1 MKQNP
6 AELWSKCLLVI
17 KNNVSEQQYKTWFE
31 PIVFESYTPASMTIV
46 VKVPSPFVYEYLE
59 ENFIDLISKV
69 LKREFGNGVKL
80 AYKIVTDKTNN
91 IGMVVDSDNKE
102 DDIEK
107 PLPRTRANQSYSVL
121 DAAQPQPIDSQLN
134 PQHTFENFIEG
145 ASNKL
150 PRAVGL
156 SIAQNPF
163 TTQFNP
169 MFIYGPSGCGKS
181 MTLKS
186 IAGIVNPDSG
196 VISVTADNEDVYFD
210 SNKKINL
217 KPQNRNVGYL
227 FQNYALF
234 PNMTVEENI
243 GIGVEKENRERTVPE
258 MIKRFH
264 LHGLE
269 KRYPRQL
276 SGGQQQRVALA
287 RILAYGPD
295 VILLDEPFSAMD
307 TFLKEQLRL
316 ELVNS
321 LKDFDGFSVMVTHDR
336 DEAFQFCDELIVLD
350 KGKIIAKGETY
361 QIFEN
366 PGKVQVARLTG
377 CKNISRIEIIDD
389 YHVKSLDWGLE
400 LEVSKKVSP
409 NITHIGIRAH
419 DFSSANEDDLNAFD
433 TLGSTKIE
441 MPFEWE
447 ITLANGLWWKY
458 RFMSM
463 NLLFLIT

>member
-1 MKQNP
+1 MLKVNIQK
-6 AELWSKCLLVI
+6 ELKEFDLDVDFELKSKRLGIL
-17 KNNVSEQQYKTWFE
+17 
-31 PIVFESYTPASMTIV
+31 
-46 VKVPSPFVYEYLE
+46 
-59 ENFIDLISKV
+59 
-69 LKREFGNGVKL
+69 
-80 AYKIVTDKTNN
+80 
-91 IGMVVDSDNKE
+91 
-102 DDIEK
+102 
-107 PLPRTRANQSYSVL
+107 
-121 DAAQPQPIDSQLN
+121 
-134 PQHTFENFIEG
+134 
-145 ASNKL
+145 
-150 PRAVGL
+150 
-156 SIAQNPF
+156 
-163 TTQFNP
+163 
-169 MFIYGPSGCGKS
+169 GPSGCGKS

-366 PGKVQVARLTG
+366 PGKVQFENPGKVQVARLTG
-377 CKNISRIEIIDD
+377 CKNISRIEILDD

-400 LEVSKKVSP
+400 LEVSKKLSP

-419 DFSSANEDDLNAFD
+419 DFSCANEDDLNAFD
-433 TLGSTKIE
+433 TLGSTMIE

-458 RFMSM
+458 DKQIHEHEFVVPDYIKI
-463 NLLFLIT
+463 NPKNIILLEE

>member
-1 MKQNP
+1 M
-6 AELWSKCLLVI
+6 
-17 KNNVSEQQYKTWFE
+17 
-31 PIVFESYTPASMTIV
+31 
-46 VKVPSPFVYEYLE
+46 
-59 ENFIDLISKV
+59 
-69 LKREFGNGVKL
+69 
-80 AYKIVTDKTNN
+80 
-91 IGMVVDSDNKE
+91 
-102 DDIEK
+102 
-107 PLPRTRANQSYSVL
+107 
-121 DAAQPQPIDSQLN
+121 
-134 PQHTFENFIEG
+134 
-145 ASNKL
+145 SNKML
-150 PRAVGL
+150 KVNIQKELKEFDLDVDFELKSKRLGIL
-156 SIAQNPF
+156 
-163 TTQFNP
+163 
-169 MFIYGPSGCGKS
+169 GPSGCGKS

-400 LEVSKKVSP
+400 LEVSKKLSP

-419 DFSSANEDDLNAFD
+419 DFSRANEDDLNAFD
-433 TLGSTKIE
+433 TLGSTMIE

-447 ITLANGLWWKY
+447 ITLANGLWWKHDKQIHEHEFAIPDY
-458 RFMSM
+458 LKVDPK
-463 NLLFLIT
+463 NIILLEE